1 MNFRPKRRDTP
12 ELNLIPMIDVL
23 IVLLI
28 FLVLTTTFSRE
39 SELKINLP
47 QAAGAEPGEEH
58 GLEVVIDAEGH
69 YVIDKHQTVNT
80 QVETVMKALRAA
92 AGTNPDPLIVIDA
105 DKDAT
110 HQSVMTVL
118 DAAGQLGYRHVT
130 FAAEAGPDDER
141 PVPAASP
148 SPAPSAAPAVAPL
161 PIPTPVPG
169 QAAP

>member
-47 QAAGAEPGEEH
+47 QAAGADPGDDH

-80 QVETVMKALRAA
+80 QVETVMKALRTA
-92 AGTNPDPLIVIDA
+92 AGSNPDPLIVIDA
-105 DKDAT
+105 DRDAT

-130 FAAEAGPDDER
+130 FAAEAGPDDDR
-141 PVPAASP
+141 P
-148 SPAPSAAPAVAPL
+148 SPAAVPAPASSAVPAVAAP
-161 PIPTPVPG
+161 PVSSPATP
-169 QAAP
+169 

>member
-47 QAAGAEPGEEH
+47 QAAGADPGEEH

-80 QVETVMKALRAA
+80 QVETVIKALRTA
-92 AGTNPDPLIVIDA
+92 AGSNPDPLIVIDA
-105 DKDAT
+105 DRDAT

-130 FAAEAGPDDER
+130 FAAEAGPDDDG
-141 PVPAASP
+141 P
-148 SPAPSAAPAVAPL
+148 SPAAVPAPASSAVPAVAAP
-161 PIPTPVPG
+161 PVSSPATP
-169 QAAP
+169 

>member
-1 MNFRPKRRDTP
+1 MPSRLPAKKTTVRGGAMNFRPRRRETP

-47 QAAGAEPGEEH
+47 QASGSEAGEDQGI
-58 GLEVVIDAEGH
+58 EVVIDAEGH
-69 YVIDKHQTVNT
+69 YVVAKHQTVNN
-80 QVETVMKALRAA
+80 QPETIKKALREAI
-92 AGTNPDPLIVIDA
+92 GEDRDPLIVIDA

-118 DAAGQLGYRHVT
+118 DVAGQLGVKHVT
-130 FAAEAGPDDER
+130 FAAKSESAEESPHTLPRGEGTDR
-141 PVPAASP
+141 P
-148 SPAPSAAPAVAPL
+148 
-161 PIPTPVPG
+161 
-169 QAAP
+169 